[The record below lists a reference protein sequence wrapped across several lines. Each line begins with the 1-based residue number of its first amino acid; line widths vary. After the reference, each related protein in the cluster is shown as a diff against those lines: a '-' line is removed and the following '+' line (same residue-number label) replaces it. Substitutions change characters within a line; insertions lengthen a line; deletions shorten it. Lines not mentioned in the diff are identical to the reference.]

1 MAVIVALSCLLVAC
15 GGDRYCCY
23 EVGLCT
29 DLPFDDSFYLRWT
42 GGVVA
47 ALAAAI
53 FLICVIAMAVD
64 LEWGGVAGLGFLG
77 LVCGAL
83 AWWAYPGAT
92 APSTTAAK
100 KFDEYCEQE
109 KKKAVKKKAVKKKVK
124 AKKEEEKKRFPAKQ
138 LPAVKA
144 MDKKLREL
152 IRRRVELRKKYKRE
166 LGDYLA
172 EIRRRARQASLK
184 THGELL
190 EKKNDHLRI
199 YLLVQRVGRLTHL
212 LKCLESKQQSDERAS
227 AFLDHYTWYLQK
239 AIETGSV
246 VSDKLRKEVQTNMQI
261 ARAVLAEKHPPLDKV
276 QVARLEREAF
286 QKALR
291 AKDGHGTK

>member
-1 MAVIVALSCLLVAC
+1 MKLTIRVLCVLFALSATGSAQKLTYEEAKARIPSQELPGFWIGSVDELADRWERLQHGTATTIATSP
-15 GGDRYCCY
+15 GGHPLHLIAFGER
-23 EVGLCT
+23 EAVPHKANFNSAVG
-29 DLPFDDSFYLRWT
+29 
-42 GGVVA
+42 GKE
-47 ALAAAI
+47 LAS
-53 FLICVIAMAVD
+53 
-64 LEWGGVAGLGFLG
+64 
-77 LVCGAL
+77 
-83 AWWAYPGAT
+83 Y
-92 APSTTAAK
+92 
-100 KFDEYCEQE
+100 
-109 KKKAVKKKAVKKKVK
+109 
-124 AKKEEEKKRFPAKQ
+124 
-138 LPAVKA
+138 